1 MKELEKLGSEMFR
14 ALTDADIDAVSGA
27 GTTTTGG
34 HTSSSTE
41 RRTHDAGQVTDTD
54 SDTDHDGGIDVD
66 W

>member
-14 ALTDADIDAVSGA
+14 ALTDAEIDAVSGA

-41 RRTHDAGQVTDTD
+41 SSRNTHYTLFAIILG
-54 SDTDHDGGIDVD
+54 
-66 W
+66 